1 MVEYLVQPLQDAMN
15 DENAYVRKTAALC
28 VAKVYEVNSERVESI
43 GLLRKLQDMLMDG
56 NGMVVSNATAAIA
69 EIQQTKGLWF

>member
-28 VAKVYEVNSERVESI
+28 VAKIYEVNSERVESI
-43 GLLRKLQDMLMDG
+43 GLLRKLQEMLMDG
-56 NGMVVSNATAAIA
+56 NGMVVSNATAAIT

>member
-28 VAKVYEVNSERVESI
+28 VAKIYEVNSERVESI
-43 GLLRKLQDMLMDG
+43 GLLKKL
-56 NGMVVSNATAAIA
+56 
-69 EIQQTKGLWF
+69 